1 MAKGLTNYKPV
12 TFAQPQQGLE
22 SKIYGEP
29 GSTADPVGTQ
39 RIESS
44 NTRHRTG
51 STPDQR
57 AGHDPNYIAGYGRP
71 SPQNSS
77 ALSNPRSSLLSP
89 AAWGGLFPT
98 SQQPG
103 LTPDAAAMLS
113 PYSDPTDQL
122 AGQRSPSEVAI
133 MSNPLDWRGKTG
145 VSNPPPMNS
154 ARAPLINPTHEVH
167 MAPMPAPLTGPMG
180 NAGTDAANLAQNQA
194 MYAPGGMIT
203 HDPGVYTD
211 PHTTADIGR
220 QYASTPGT
228 SGGSVSFVHDQRS
241 MVDANG
247 RPLPPAP
254 AAPKTAIAPGI
265 TPAVD
270 ASKINPYV

>member
-1 MAKGLTNYKPV
+1 MAKGLTNYRPV
-12 TFAQPQQGLE
+12 TFAQPQQGIE
-22 SKIYGEP
+22 SKIYTEP
-29 GSTADPVGTQ
+29 GSTADPVGTA
-39 RIESS
+39 RTEAS
-44 NTRHRTG
+44 NTRHRIG

-103 LTPDAAAMLS
+103 LTPDATAMLS
-113 PYSDPTDQL
+113 PYSEPTDHL
-122 AGQRSPSEVAI
+122 TAQRSPSEVAI

-154 ARAPLINPTHEVH
+154 ARAPLINPTNEVH
-167 MAPMPAPLTGPMG
+167 MAPMPSALTGPMG
-180 NAGTDAANLAQNQA
+180 NAETDAANLAQNQA

-203 HDPGVYTD
+203 HDQGIYTD

-220 QYASTPGT
+220 QYASTPGAA
-228 SGGSVSFVHDQRS
+228 GGGVSFVHDQRS
-241 MVDANG
+241 NVDASG
-247 RPLPPAP
+247 RPVAP
-254 AAPKTAIAPGI
+254 VAQRPIPGV

-270 ASKINPYV
+270 TSKTINPYV